1 MKVVLAFSGGLD
13 TSFCVPYLRERGH
26 EVVTVFVDTGG
37 FTRAEAARIAA
48 RAKELGAARHVSVNA
63 ERAIYDR
70 VIGYLIRAGGLYEQ
84 TYPNMC
90 ADRYVIVEACVE
102 VARRVGATTIAH
114 GCTAMGN
121 DQVRFDCAL
130 RSLGKFGILAPIRDF
145 HAEVKTDLRARETAY
160 LERRGFEVA
169 KSHRRYSINRNVL
182 GVTISGSEID
192 KNGEPAEEAFVLT
205 SPLERAPNRPER
217 IRIGFAAGLPVALDG
232 RKRHGIE
239 ILKELN
245 RRVGRHGAGRFIY
258 TGDCVIGIKGRIAFE
273 CPGLSALLAA
283 HRAIESAT
291 LSREQIDFKSSVS
304 QRWATLAYNGL
315 FYDPLARDLE
325 RFLDSNQRNV
335 TGEATIKVFKGT
347 ILPVAHTSPNLLRD
361 EKAVYA
367 QAASWTPAEA
377 EAFVKLFGL
386 GTEIASRKRR
396 R

>member
-37 FTRAEAARIAA
+37 FTPPEVARIARRA
-48 RAKELGAARHVSVNA
+48 RDLGAARHFSVNA
-63 ERAIYDR
+63 EKSIYDR
-70 VIGYLIRAGGLYEQ
+70 VISYLVKSGGLYEQ

-90 ADRYVIVEACVE
+90 ADRYVIAEMCAD
-102 VARRVGATTIAH
+102 VARKVGSRAIAH

-121 DQVRFDCAL
+121 DQVRFDCAI
-130 RSLGKFGILAPIRDF
+130 RSIGDYTILAPIRDF
-145 HAEVKTDLRARETAY
+145 HAEVKTDLRAKETAY

-169 KSHRRYSINRNVL
+169 KSHRRYSINRNVF

-192 KNGEPAEEAFVLT
+192 QNGEPSEDAWVLT
-205 SPLERAPNRPER
+205 APLEKAPARPER
-217 IRIGFAAGLPVALDG
+217 IRIGFASGLPISMNG
-232 RKRHGIE
+232 KKRHGIE
-239 ILKELN
+239 ILKDLN
-245 RRVGRHGAGRFIY
+245 RRVGRHGAGRAIY

-273 CPGLSALLAA
+273 CPGLSALLVA
-283 HRAIESAT
+283 HRALESAT
-291 LSREQIDFKSSVS
+291 LSREQIDFKSMVS

-335 TGEATIKVFKGT
+335 TGEVTIKVFKGT
-347 ILPVAHTSPNLLRD
+347 ILPVAHTSPNLLKDDRT
-361 EKAVYA
+361 VYA
-367 QAASWTPAEA
+367 QAAGWTPSEA

-386 GTEIASRKRR
+386 GTELASRKRR